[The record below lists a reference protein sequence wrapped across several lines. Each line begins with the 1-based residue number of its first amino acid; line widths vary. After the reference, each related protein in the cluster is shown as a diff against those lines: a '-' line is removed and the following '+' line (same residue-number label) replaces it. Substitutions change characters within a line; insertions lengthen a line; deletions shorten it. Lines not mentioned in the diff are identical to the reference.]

1 MRKSADTGSSSKQR
15 NHWPYVY
22 TFLCSILLH
31 FYLFDA
37 TFYGPS
43 SQYRSKRL
51 CKHVSILNMCTTTVP
66 IIDTCFYNCDR
77 YSKCYVL
84 SLFLSWI
91 FILQT
96 TTITQTVPII
106 IFTFQ
111 GICLF
116 WKVLLPDP
124 SSCVWNANIGKTQ
137 LSFIKPLFKMVK
149 RWLLGKN
156 E

>member
-51 CKHVSILNMCTTTVP
+51 CKHVSILNMCTATVP
-66 IIDTCFYNCDR
+66 IIMTHAFIIVIDILNAMFCPFFCPE
-77 YSKCYVL
+77 
-84 SLFLSWI
+84 SLFCKQQPSLRQFLLLFLLSRESAC
-91 FILQT
+91 FEKYCCLILHHACEMLT
-96 TTITQTVPII
+96 LGRHN
-106 IFTFQ
+106 F
-111 GICLF
+111 
-116 WKVLLPDP
+116 P
-124 SSCVWNANIGKTQ
+124 SLNLCS
-137 LSFIKPLFKMVK
+137 
-149 RWLLGKN
+149 RW
-156 E
+156 